1 MAIVRAAGGARPRT
15 AACAGSATRIAFDG
29 SLGET
34 IAAVRSCVSRS
45 RSVCEQRSAL
55 QIHPPRR
62 DDGVRVA
69 HLVLLVPCGA
79 KSGLRAQLD
88 SQLREGARLY
98 RAGAEVTRRRG
109 AETPRRRARKMN
121 YLIP

>member
-29 SLGET
+29 SLGES
-34 IAAVRSCVSRS
+34 IHHVSRS

-55 QIHPPRR
+55 QIHRPRR

-69 HLVLLVPCGA
+69 HLVLLVP
-79 KSGLRAQLD
+79 LRTEVKDRQLASSLQRRPSAPNRDAQKLLT
-88 SQLREGARLY
+88 QGTAY
-98 RAGAEVTRRRG
+98 A
-109 AETPRRRARKMN
+109 
-121 YLIP
+121 